1 MFQIQALAKQI
12 FGARYEALHRSLA
25 ACALAFLAVRAADPR
40 LTIAPTILCLT
51 SGCFSGGVMWQLLQ
65 GRHTRENLRGLLAL
79 PSAPRRLVACYLA
92 VLSTHTLLTKML
104 PVWALFAAAARW
116 EAADLAAALFCAA
129 AACAVAG
136 ASYWLCR
143 RGHPAAAALWCA
155 AFLACLLLCSRT
167 ALLHLA
173 VSCGILTRADAYDF
187 YPVTV
192 ARRTHQYRSNGSVCA
207 YLLRYLWANRNYLA
221 NTAGLC
227 AFACLLPLLFG
238 GWRGMMFGTG
248 LALLCLNTPLCTLLS
263 ANPDLLQ
270 AVRTLPGQAGR
281 FGVRYVLFLF
291 LVNTGIDSLYLISWQ
306 VIDGGIGQGEIL
318 TALIFALQSA
328 LWAVLL
334 EWYCPLRSWKTESDL
349 WHHPRKYLVPLAMLL
364 VAALINAVP
373 AALALWCVFLVA
385 ECGLLLAALRLR

>member
-1 MFQIQALAKQI
+1 
-12 FGARYEALHRSLA
+12 
-25 ACALAFLAVRAADPR
+25 
-40 LTIAPTILCLT
+40 
-51 SGCFSGGVMWQLLQ
+51 
-65 GRHTRENLRGLLAL
+65 
-79 PSAPRRLVACYLA
+79 
-92 VLSTHTLLTKML
+92 
-104 PVWALFAAAARW
+104 
-116 EAADLAAALFCAA
+116 
-129 AACAVAG
+129 
-136 ASYWLCR
+136 
-143 RGHPAAAALWCA
+143 
-155 AFLACLLLCSRT
+155 
-167 ALLHLA
+167 
-173 VSCGILTRADAYDF
+173 
-187 YPVTV
+187 
-192 ARRTHQYRSNGSVCA
+192 
-207 YLLRYLWANRNYLA
+207 
-221 NTAGLC
+221 
-227 AFACLLPLLFG
+227 
-238 GWRGMMFGTG
+238 MMFGTG

-270 AVRTLPGQAGR
+270 AVHTLPGQAGR

-385 ECGLLLAALRLR
+385 ECGLLLAAFRLR